1 MLKGVVAPFI
11 AILVAIVILATILSR
26 VIAKRIVEPIND
38 LDLDDSV
45 KEHVGISKILIGLC
59 TAFCAG
65 ASGQE
70 KSRGSENR
78 TEFFYDII
86 FFTFHNTNNLVV
98 DDFLSCIYIT
108 CSIT

>member
-1 MLKGVVAPFI
+1 MCHIFAKFLQTIQNTFI
-11 AILVAIVILATILSR
+11 C
-26 VIAKRIVEPIND
+26 RIKD

>member
-1 MLKGVVAPFI
+1 MTQTAAKVLSGEHRVVFFTKLFQTIQDTFI
-11 AILVAIVILATILSR
+11 C
-26 VIAKRIVEPIND
+26 RIKN

-45 KEHVGISKILIGLC
+45 KEHVGISKILIDLC

-78 TEFFYDII
+78 TECFYDII
-86 FFTFHNTNNLVV
+86 FFKIRIC
-98 DDFLSCIYIT
+98 DK
-108 CSIT
+108 